1 MPCSIRSISYWIGRY
16 LGIPGT
22 ILILLSF
29 GYSMRKR
36 KLIRF
41 GQPKRLLQLHEIL
54 AWLGVLMILVH
65 AGIHVYAILPWLAL
79 IAMLINVASGMTGQY
94 LLDRSRRS
102 LGTKRE
108 TYSQRGVAA
117 GEVEKEVFWDA
128 VTVDRDEAMA
138 GDPYPDHD
146 GVRRPRARPY
156 PQHPLLLAVA
166 MNGKTIAYL
175 VAANLAVLLVL
186 ALVYPHLMIAPGN
199 LIEAHRALETDCFAC
214 HQPFIGSTPGQVH
227 PMPQAGGYRP
237 DHDQGRAD
245 RRRTEARR
253 LSSGSDRAGLRRLP

>member
-1 MPCSIRSISYWIGRY
+1 MNRSIVRREVLPFLVMFGSLIVATAMTDALLHALDLYWIGRY

-65 AGIHVYAILPWLAL
+65 AGVHVYAILPWLAL

-94 LLDRSRRS
+94 LLDRSRRR

-117 GEVEKEVFWDA
+117 GEIEKEVFWDA
-128 VTVDRDEAMA
+128 VTVDVMKQWRAIHIPITMA
-138 GDPYPDHD
+138 F
-146 GVRRPRARPY
+146 GV
-156 PQHPLLLAVA
+156 LGLAH
-166 MNGKTIAYL
+166 I
-175 VAANLAVLLVL
+175 
-186 ALVYPHLMIAPGN
+186 
-199 LIEAHRALETDCFAC
+199 
-214 HQPFIGSTPGQVH
+214 
-227 PMPQAGGYRP
+227 
-237 DHDQGRAD
+237 
-245 RRRTEARR
+245 
-253 LSSGSDRAGLRRLP
+253 LSILFFWQWQ